1 MKNIIEYLTPKS
13 ETYYINNKTTIR
25 QALEKFDYH
34 KFSVIS
40 VIDDEGHFIS
50 TISEGDIL
58 RVIKNDYNFDMSMA
72 IRKRIEFIPRYRPYQ
87 AIGINSCFDDVV
99 KLSIEQNF
107 IPIVD
112 DRGIY
117 MGIIKRSTILNEIY
131 KKHFVWIKNN

>member
-25 QALEKFDYH
+25 QALEKFDFH
-34 KFSVIS
+34 KFSVVS
-40 VIDDEGHFIS
+40 VIDSEGKFIS

-58 RVIKNDYNFDMSMA
+58 RVIKNDYNFDISLA
-72 IRKRIEFIPRYRPYQ
+72 IRKKIDNIPRYRPYE
-87 AIGINSCFDDVV
+87 AIGINSSFDKVL
-99 KLSIEQNF
+99 KLSIDQNF

-131 KKHFVWIKNN
+131 KGIIVKK